1 MCPNTSVGRMA
12 VELISSTEGRVRV
25 QRSSLARTPSL
36 CRPPRHQCHA
46 VISPGTWGRSEYRRE
61 RGHNL
66 GGSGGQRIF
75 QTDRQRRRLRGAL
88 CSPHQLESMPRGE
101 IRNRHLRGDKTHVSF
116 NVRGNMQ
123 SAVHTPQVL
132 TALEIARNIDA
143 LPRARTTAEHT
154 AGCPTRSLIRTG
166 AAAQRFLLSRGFWV
180 GHAPGATH
188 LPLQTTDGGW
198 HMHIHGFSG
207 GWWSN
212 PSVHRNPQGFPLPS
226 QTGMP

>member
-1 MCPNTSVGRMA
+1 M
-12 VELISSTEGRVRV
+12 
-25 QRSSLARTPSL
+25 
-36 CRPPRHQCHA
+36 
-46 VISPGTWGRSEYRRE
+46 ISPGTWGRSEYRRE

-116 NVRGNMQ
+116 NVRGDMQ

-143 LPRARTTAEHT
+143 LPRARTTAKHT

-166 AAAQRFLLSRGFWV
+166 AAADPALLVIARLLGGTRSRR
-180 GHAPGATH
+180 HAPAIADDRRRVAHAHPRVFRGVVVESVRASESAGV
-188 LPLQTTDGGW
+188 PIAITDGDAVIG
-198 HMHIHGFSG
+198 
-207 GWWSN
+207 
-212 PSVHRNPQGFPLPS
+212 
-226 QTGMP
+226 